1 MKKQILLFCFL
12 FFAMIGFAENVNITG
27 VVTSAE
33 DGEPLIG
40 ASVQVKGNPSQGVA
54 TDIDGNYTISV
65 PAGATL
71 QYSFVGCKTQERILC
86 LQATRTCSTRL
97 WLSATA

>member
-71 QYSFVGCKTQERILC
+71 QYS
-86 LQATRTCSTRL
+86 L
-97 WLSATA
+97 WAARPRKEQS

>member
-40 ASVQVKGNPSQGVA
+40 ASVQVKGIQSQLA
-54 TDIDGNYTISV
+54 
-65 PAGATL
+65 
-71 QYSFVGCKTQERILC
+71 SF
-86 LQATRTCSTRL
+86 
-97 WLSATA
+97 

>member
-65 PAGATL
+65 PAVHLPRSQSHLFPDQFFQSPVSLYMEPG
-71 QYSFVGCKTQERILC
+71 Q
-86 LQATRTCSTRL
+86 
-97 WLSATA
+97 